1 MSNNIEGKVVV
12 ITGASSGLGEATAR
26 LLSEQGATVVLGARR
41 VERLQSLADELTR
54 TGGKALAVATDVTDR
69 DQVLR
74 LVDEAVRT
82 YGRIDVM
89 INNAGLM
96 PQAPLERFQIDEW
109 DRMIDVNIKGV
120 LYGIAAALPH
130 MQRQKSGH
138 FVNVSSVAGHKVG
151 PGFAVYAATKFAVRA
166 LSEGLRQEVKP
177 YNIRTT
183 VLSPGAV
190 ATELPN
196 SVTDPSAAERIRKF
210 YAEVAIPASSFA
222 RAVAFAMS
230 QPDDVDVNEIV
241 FRPTRQEL

>member
-1 MSNNIEGKVVV
+1 MSSNIEGKVVV

-41 VERLQSLADELTR
+41 ADRLQSLADELTR
-54 TGGKALAVATDVTDR
+54 SGRKALAVATDVIHR
-69 DQVLR
+69 DQVKK

-109 DRMIDVNIKGV
+109 DRMIDVNLKGV

-138 FVNVSSVAGHKVG
+138 FINVSSVAGHKVG

-196 SVTDPSAAERIRKF
+196 TITDPGAAERIRKF